1 MADFERKEK
10 YIVIK
15 IEDLERLN
23 VADQFAVAQ
32 ACNRIDRGRFAE
44 GKPHRNFVCIHDG
57 MACYEAAWKLVEDE
71 VNGKV

>member
-1 MADFERKEK
+1 MTDFERKEK

-15 IEDLERLN
+15 IEDLDKLN
-23 VADQFAVAQ
+23 VADQFALAQ
-32 ACNRIDRGRFAE
+32 VCNRIDRVRNAA
-44 GKPHRNFVCIHDG
+44 GKQHREFVCIHDG